1 MMFFPI
7 MRTIVAVSICTLL
20 MTLLAFTTVF
30 ESLGISLS
38 SEEGSFE
45 AGVDYAEGTNLYALV
60 EIDEGDNN
68 EETSITL
75 IRHEFVFSVNNDEG
89 AISWD
94 FGDGTAAS
102 GSDVIH
108 GFDLPG
114 IYTVTAT
121 SITPD
126 KVETSE
132 VIVTVDLDATAEA
145 DNMEC
150 ACAPTGKDTII
161 DLLAQDGTMSF
172 EGFVKVEHDGSS
184 ESCSLRNPLQECHI
198 RIILETTSSGNVI
211 AQDVM
216 FDDTFRSNEL
226 VFDFDLVEM
235 EFEDGEGLQIR
246 LETDQIR
253 DWHKPTAE
261 WSNTAP
267 VSVI

>member
-1 MMFFPI
+1 

-20 MTLLAFTTVF
+20 IAMLAFTTVF

-45 AGVDYAEGTNLYALV
+45 ASVDYAEGTNLYALV

-94 FGDGTAAS
+94 FGDGNAAS

-121 SITPD
+121 SILQIRW
-126 KVETSE
+126 KLAI
-132 VIVTVDLDATAEA
+132 IVTVDLDATAEA

-150 ACAPTGKDTII
+150 A
-161 DLLAQDGTMSF
+161 LHQ
-172 EGFVKVEHDGSS
+172 
-184 ESCSLRNPLQECHI
+184 
-198 RIILETTSSGNVI
+198 LEKTQLSTY
-211 AQDVM
+211 
-216 FDDTFRSNEL
+216 
-226 VFDFDLVEM
+226 
-235 EFEDGEGLQIR
+235 
-246 LETDQIR
+246 
-253 DWHKPTAE
+253 
-261 WSNTAP
+261 
-267 VSVI
+267 

>member
-1 MMFFPI
+1 

-45 AGVDYAEGTNLYALV
+45 ASVDYSEGTNLYTLV

-132 VIVTVDLDATAEA
+132 IIVTVDLDATAEA
-145 DNMEC
+145 DNM
-150 ACAPTGKDTII
+150 AVSYTHLTLP
-161 DLLAQDGTMSF
+161 
-172 EGFVKVEHDGSS
+172 
-184 ESCSLRNPLQECHI
+184 
-198 RIILETTSSGNVI
+198 TTSFV
-211 AQDVM
+211 
-216 FDDTFRSNEL
+216 
-226 VFDFDLVEM
+226 
-235 EFEDGEGLQIR
+235 
-246 LETDQIR
+246 
-253 DWHKPTAE
+253 
-261 WSNTAP
+261 
-267 VSVI
+267 